1 LGGIPPI
8 TPLRDYYGQEPIT
21 SRWLMPER
29 PRNLIAPQLR
39 RIRNER
45 GMSQA
50 KLAALCQR
58 KGWDVSRDIIKHI
71 ESQTRWVSDIELV
84 MLASILAV
92 PVDALLPPVPHS
104 IRLARAYL
112 RT

>member
-1 LGGIPPI
+1 
-8 TPLRDYYGQEPIT
+8 
-21 SRWLMPER
+21 MPER

-71 ESQTRWVSDIELV
+71 ESRTRWVSDVELV
-84 MLASILAV
+84 MLGSCLGISV
-92 PVDALLPPVPHS
+92 EKLLPAPVHAA
-104 IRLARAYL
+104 RLARAYL
-112 RT
+112 EGV